1 MDELRESMRTSPA
14 SQGNWIATWGTAQQL
29 APPTEPGGGPQMPG
43 PPDDAPR
50 AGTPAADASA
60 QDSTPQ
66 PADPP
71 AAPTQV
77 SAQTVR
83 MVARATLG
91 GTAVRVALSNSFG
104 YAPVRIDAAQ
114 IARHDS
120 GAAIR
125 VGSARKLTFGGRDA
139 VVLPT
144 GAQIYSDPIEYDVP
158 AQTDLVVSL
167 YIPDENVTPTT
178 HEVGLRTAWLAPGNQ
193 AATQNLQNPTGF
205 QSYLRLA
212 GIDVLAQPTAATIV
226 AFGDS
231 LVDGM
236 ETTPDADT
244 PWPSLLA
251 RRLAAQQDLP
261 PRAVINMG
269 IAGNRVLRETD
280 GLGASALARFDRD
293 VLARPGVRWV
303 VLFEGL
309 NDILFGF
316 MPGMPESERATAED
330 IIAGYRMLI
339 GRAHLHGLRI
349 IGCTLIPIGGTFVF
363 TAELERMRQDVNR
376 WIRSSGEFDAV
387 VDLDAATGDPAAPTK
402 LRTEFLSG
410 DNAHP
415 NDAGHKAIAE
425 AFDLELFRG

>member
-1 MDELRESMRTSPA
+1 MDELLDSTRTSRT
-14 SQGNWIATWGTAQQL
+14 SQGNWIATWGTAQQV
-29 APPTEPGGGPQMPG
+29 AQSAEPGGGPQMPG
-43 PPDDAPR
+43 PPDDAP
-50 AGTPAADASA
+50 
-60 QDSTPQ
+60 
-66 PADPP
+66 P
-71 AAPTQV
+71 AAPPGADAPAEAPAAPSKI

-83 MVARATLG
+83 MVARATVG

-104 YAPVRIDAAQ
+104 HTPVRVDAAH

-125 VGSARKLTFGGRDA
+125 AGSARKLTFGGRDA

-144 GAQIYSDPIEYDVP
+144 GAQIHSDPIEYDVP

-167 YIPDENVTPTT
+167 YIPDENVIPTT
-178 HEVGLRTAWLAPGNQ
+178 HEVGLRTAWLAPGDQ
-193 AATQNLQNPTGF
+193 AATRNLRDATGF
-205 QSYLRLA
+205 QSYLWLT
-212 GIDVLAQPTAATIV
+212 GVDVLAQPTAATIV

-231 LVDGM
+231 ITDGAA
-236 ETTPDADT
+236 TTPDADM

-251 RRLAAQQDLP
+251 RRLAARQDLP

-280 GLGASALARFDRD
+280 GFGAGALARFDRD

-303 VLFEGL
+303 VLSEGG
-309 NDILFGF
+309 NDIAFGF

-349 IGCTLIPIGGTFVF
+349 IGCTLTQFGGSFVF
-363 TAELERMRQDVNR
+363 TEESERMRQDVNR
-376 WIRSSGEFDAV
+376 WIRGSGEFDAV
-387 VDLDAATGDPAAPTK
+387 VDLDVATRDPAAPTR
-402 LRTEFLSG
+402 LRTEFDSG
-410 DNAHP
+410 DNVHP
-415 NDAGHKAIAE
+415 NDAGNKAIAE
-425 AFDLELFRG
+425 AFDLDLFRE

>member
-1 MDELRESMRTSPA
+1 MDKIE
-14 SQGNWIATWGTAQQL
+14 NWIATWGTAQQL
-29 APPTEPGGGPQMPG
+29 ARPAEPAGGPQMPG
-43 PPDDAPR
+43 MQEDDAGMS
-50 AGTPAADASA
+50 AGTSA
-60 QDSTPQ
+60 GTS
-66 PADPP
+66 
-71 AAPTQV
+71 AAPTKV

-83 MVARATLG
+83 MVARSTVG

-104 YAPVRIDAAQ
+104 CSPVRVDAVQ

-125 VGSARKLTFGGRDA
+125 AGSARKLTFSGRSA

-144 GAQIYSDPIEYDVP
+144 GAQIYSDPIEYDVL
-158 AQTDLVVSL
+158 AQTDLAVSL
-167 YIPDENVTPTT
+167 YVPEQDVTPTA
-178 HEVGLRTAWLAPGNQ
+178 HEVGLRTAWLAPGDQ
-193 AATQNLQNPTGF
+193 AAAQDLQNATAF
-205 QSYLRLA
+205 QSYLWLA
-212 GIDVLAQPTAATIV
+212 GIDVRAQPTAATIV

-236 ETTPDADT
+236 ETTPGADT

-303 VLFEGL
+303 VLLEGL
-309 NDILFGF
+309 NDLLFGF
-316 MPGMPESERATAED
+316 MPGMPERERATAED
-330 IIAGYRMLI
+330 LIVGYRMLI

-349 IGCTLIPIGGTFVF
+349 IGCTLIPLGDTSVF

-387 VDLDAATGDPAAPTK
+387 VDLDAATRDPAAPTK
-402 LRTEFLSG
+402 LRTELLSG

-415 NDAGHKAIAE
+415 NDTGHKAIAD
-425 AFDLELFRG
+425 AFDLEFFV